1 MFLLA
6 NIKLFVMYKNFG
18 PEQALQKIKQYCA
31 YQERCH
37 YETRE
42 KLFGMGLFTTD
53 VDRILSTLI
62 EENYLNEE
70 RYAQAFAG
78 GHFRQ
83 KKWGRIKISA
93 ALKQK
98 RVSTYNIKKGL
109 KEIDETAYL
118 DCLQQLCAAKW
129 ILLKGEQYLNRTA
142 KTTNFLL
149 QKGFELPLIQTAI
162 AKIKSAEKD

>member
-6 NIKLFVMYKNFG
+6 NIKLFVMYKNIG
-18 PEQALQKIKQYCA
+18 PDQALQKIKQFCA

-37 YETRE
+37 FETKE
-42 KLFGMGLFTTD
+42 KLYSMGLFKLD
-53 VDRILSTLI
+53 VERILSTLI

-70 RYAQAFAG
+70 RYAQAFTG

-83 KKWGRIKISA
+83 KKWGRIKIIA

-98 RVSTYNIKKGL
+98 RVSSYNIKRGI
-109 KEIDETAYL
+109 KEIDETAYIN
-118 DCLQQLCAAKW
+118 CLQQLCSTKW
-129 ILLKGEQYLNRTA
+129 NLLKGQQHLQRTA

-149 QKGFELPLIQTAI
+149 QKGYELPLIQQAI
-162 AKIKSAEKD
+162 AKIKHIEKD

>member
-6 NIKLFVMYKNFG
+6 NIKLFVMYKNLG
-18 PEQALQKIKQYCA
+18 PEQALQKIKQFCA

-37 YETRE
+37 FETKE
-42 KLFGMGLFTTD
+42 KLYTMGLFKMD
-53 VDRILSTLI
+53 VEKIMSTLI

-83 KKWGRIKISA
+83 KKWGRIKIEA

-98 RVSTYNIKKGL
+98 RVSSYNIRIGL
-109 KEIDETAYL
+109 KEIDEKAYL
-118 DCLQQLCAAKW
+118 HCLQQLTATKW
-129 ILLKGEQYLNRTA
+129 ALLKGQQYLIRAN
-142 KTTNFLL
+142 KTTSYLL
-149 QKGFELPLIQTAI
+149 QKGFELPLVQKAI
-162 AKIKSAEKD
+162 NQIRQSEKD